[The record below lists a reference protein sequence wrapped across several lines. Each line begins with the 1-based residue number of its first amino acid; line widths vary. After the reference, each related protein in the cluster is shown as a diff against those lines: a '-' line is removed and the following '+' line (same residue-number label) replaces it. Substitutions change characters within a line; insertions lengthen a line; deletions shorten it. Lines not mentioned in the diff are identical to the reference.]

1 MKNKKFNLFHFI
13 EENFNNSFN
22 YVKDSRKFIYSI
34 ILVFFFFA
42 LVGFFVPLPPEI
54 SKELLDYFRKIIEET
69 KGFGLF
75 DLIIFLFRNN
85 SLSGF
90 MGLFFGVILGIFP
103 VINAIINGLV
113 LGFVSNLSVTKNGA
127 ISLWR
132 LFPHGIF
139 ELPAIFISLGLGVKL
154 STFIF
159 KKDKLNSL
167 INFLEKSFWSFLLIV
182 VPLLILAAIIE
193 GTLIY
198 LGF

>member
-1 MKNKKFNLFHFI
+1 
-13 EENFNNSFN
+13 
-22 YVKDSRKFIYSI
+22 
-34 ILVFFFFA
+34 
-42 LVGFFVPLPPEI
+42 VGFFVPLPAEI

-85 SLSGF
+85 SFSGF
-90 MGLFFGVILGIFP
+90 MGLFFGVVLGIFP

-113 LGFVSNLSVTKNGA
+113 LGFVSNLSVTESGA
-127 ISLWR
+127 FSLWR
-132 LFPHGIF
+132 LLPHGIF

-159 KKDKLNSL
+159 KKDKLDSL
-167 INFLEKSFWSFLLIV
+167 RDFLEKSFWSFLLIV
-182 VPLLILAAIIE
+182 IPLLVLAAIIE

-198 LGF
+198 LGV